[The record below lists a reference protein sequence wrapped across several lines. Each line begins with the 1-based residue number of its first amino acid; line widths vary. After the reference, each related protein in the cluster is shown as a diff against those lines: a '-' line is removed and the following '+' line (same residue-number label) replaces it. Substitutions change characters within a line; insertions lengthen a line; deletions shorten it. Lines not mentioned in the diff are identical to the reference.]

1 MNSKLS
7 QISGD
12 QTHIKIKINDHL
24 RKKDR
29 NMLLF
34 HEQSVTIVHFYYLS
48 PLVVPQGGEE
58 KVGAMES
65 LPRHRRSDRP
75 IRYHRLANRPV
86 TR

>member
-12 QTHIKIKINDHL
+12 QTYIKIKINDHL
-24 RKKDR
+24 RR
-29 NMLLF
+29 ILLF

-48 PLVVPQGGEE
+48 PLVVPQGGEK